1 MGDTKIKEEK
11 MERFLKK
18 LIGEYAEVDPQEVT
32 EDMSLADEL
41 YLSEDDIDDILD
53 EMEDIL
59 DLEILEDPS
68 ELATVADLID
78 FVRRAE

>member
-1 MGDTKIKEEK
+1 

-18 LIGEYAEVDPQEVT
+18 LIGEYAELDPRELT
-32 EDMSLADEL
+32 ADMSLADEL

-53 EMEDIL
+53 ELEDVLEI
-59 DLEILEDPS
+59 EILEDPS
-68 ELATVADLID
+68 ELATVGDLID

>member
-1 MGDTKIKEEK
+1 